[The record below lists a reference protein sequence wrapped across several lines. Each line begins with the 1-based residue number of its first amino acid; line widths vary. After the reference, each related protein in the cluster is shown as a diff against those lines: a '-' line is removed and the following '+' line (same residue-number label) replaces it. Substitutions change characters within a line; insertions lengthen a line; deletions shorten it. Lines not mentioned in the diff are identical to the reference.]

1 MAMWNI
7 FQLIGWSVLI
17 AVVLVAIVWLMP
29 VVIESINAGYVGEA
43 LLVLVALM
51 PILPIIAVIWLII
64 LFFRTHKE
72 KKYLK
77 PWISYTDEHL
87 WNGNIAIVSKGNSIG
102 YFK

>member
-43 LLVLVALM
+43 KNLHLQVLEL
-51 PILPIIAVIWLII
+51 
-64 LFFRTHKE
+64 
-72 KKYLK
+72 
-77 PWISYTDEHL
+77 S
-87 WNGNIAIVSKGNSIG
+87 N
-102 YFK
+102 